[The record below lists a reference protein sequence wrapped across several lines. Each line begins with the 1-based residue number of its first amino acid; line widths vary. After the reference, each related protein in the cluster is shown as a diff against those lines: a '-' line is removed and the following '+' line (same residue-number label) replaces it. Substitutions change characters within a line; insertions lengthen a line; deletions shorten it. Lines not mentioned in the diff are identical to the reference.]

1 MRENAPAAPQ
11 ANAWGRL
18 PKPIIAATTK
28 ARMAWM
34 GGQKGNVQWPYMRRT
49 TLGEVRRLNKAP
61 TELAPYTE
69 LMRCSG
75 TIFGG
80 KANRRQPTVM
90 ELTCIIGKFTVNTNV
105 RE

>member
-1 MRENAPAAPQ
+1 VGKAAQ
-11 ANAWGRL
+11 ADYSSNYECSHGVD
-18 PKPIIAATTK
+18 
-28 ARMAWM
+28 

-61 TELAPYTE
+61 TELAPYNE

-80 KANRRQPTVM
+80 KGNRRQPTVM